1 MPWGGYTLHEEK
13 KEPRNEMK
21 LEIETEEACRPS
33 RHTPGVFLTVKP
45 LILGTL

>member
-21 LEIETEEACRPS
+21 LEIETEEACGLS

>member
-1 MPWGGYTLHEEK
+1 MPLGRYILDEEK
-13 KEPRNEMK
+13 KKPRNEIK
-21 LEIETEEACRPS
+21 LEVETEETCRSS